1 VYVGVHMTGRA
12 NPIGCNVAPGSIRM
26 QAVCQL
32 AAILLASSLHA
43 VFLTPLNPDL
53 SPCGALSPMT
63 SALTLGADTQAGRTR
78 ENDLE
83 AAGIHVIG
91 ATSRHTLVRDAARLA
106 PDVVILWDDDP
117 DESLF
122 EALGTL
128 GRVAPCPVVLFTEH
142 GDADRIAQGIRAGVH
157 AYVVSGYGPQR
168 LRPLIQAAQAR
179 FLAEHSLRNEL
190 AAISSRLEERTLVDR
205 AKGILM
211 KAGGLSEDEAFR
223 ILRSA
228 SQRNQR
234 RVGQVSRRLIDAARV
249 AEAVNRAGQL
259 RMLSQRIVKLQA
271 LRLAGIEVSDATGV
285 LEESSIRVR
294 SNLQVLQELLP
305 GATQGHLLRQAG
317 QTWARIDSALCAPA
331 TPESLAELD
340 RLAEV
345 LLEQADRLVEAV
357 GGADPTGGLRVVN
370 LCGRQR
376 MLSQRL
382 AKQVLL
388 AGLIDAPQ
396 AAVSAQGASATAAEF
411 DRALH
416 SLRQAGGDQESRARL
431 DDATRCWLELRESLP
446 TAASDEGR
454 LAVAAAS
461 EALLEILEQLT
472 DRFEHSL
479 TVLLG

>member
-1 VYVGVHMTGRA
+1 
-12 NPIGCNVAPGSIRM
+12 
-26 QAVCQL
+26 
-32 AAILLASSLHA
+32 
-43 VFLTPLNPDL
+43 
-53 SPCGALSPMT
+53 MT
-63 SALTLGADTQAGRTR
+63 SALILGADTQAGRTR
-78 ENDLE
+78 ETDLE

-91 ATSRHTLVRDAARLA
+91 ATTRHTLVRDAARLA
-106 PDVVILWDDDP
+106 PDVVIAWDDDP

-122 EALGTL
+122 EAIGTL
-128 GRVAPCPVVLFTEH
+128 ARVAPCPVVLFTEH
-142 GDADRIAQGIRAGVH
+142 GDAERIAQGIRAGVH
-157 AYVVSGYGPQR
+157 AYVVSGYGAQR

-179 FLAEHSLRNEL
+179 FVAEHSLRSEL
-190 AAISSRLEERTLVDR
+190 AAITARLEERTLVDR

-234 RVGQVSRRLIDAARV
+234 RVGQVSRRLIDAARA

-271 LRLAGIEVSDATGV
+271 LRLAGIEVGGATAV
-285 LEESSIRVR
+285 LEQSTRRVQ
-294 SNLQVLQELLP
+294 SNLQALQELLP

-317 QTWARIDSALCAPA
+317 QTWVRIDSALRAPA
-331 TPESLAELD
+331 TPQSLAELD
-340 RLAEV
+340 QLADV
-345 LLEQADRLVEAV
+345 LLDQADRLVQAV
-357 GGADPTGGLRVVN
+357 GGADPTGGLQVIN

-388 AGLIDAPQ
+388 TSLIDGPQ
-396 AAVSAQGASATAAEF
+396 GAASAHGASATAAEF
-411 DRALH
+411 DRALQ
-416 SLRQAGGDQESRARL
+416 SLRESGADAESQEQL
-431 DDATRCWLELRESLP
+431 DSATRCWLELRQSLLN
-446 TAASDEGR
+446 AAGDEGR
-454 LAVAAAS
+454 LALAAAS

-479 TVLLG
+479 PVLLGSAH